1 MSFFYDLNAKLN
13 NIGEEQ
19 KELNAGKPVAKKTP
33 VREALE
39 TTLAQDYKKLWE
51 ESQGPYELYNPKHPK
66 FKDNYDEWMANNPG
80 KTLSDFIG
88 AMKEREKERKH
99 GSVEEGYGEESDEFE
114 LPKKLGK
121 SKTNPIKLQDLLDR
135 QAEREAEKGFD
146 DFDFDFEKPKH
157 ATGSISTVRGRKD
170 SGRLDSIDSDVD
182 DLDEGQM
189 GEDQQ
194 MMEYLKRRAQKE
206 NAHMVAVNGKNPAH
220 PGIEFEEDGPHGK
233 PQWLIDVQKD
243 AERKAGQ
250 DVEECDMYESTK
262 PVYVRKANL
271 AESDDMTKNQ
281 IHTIRRAARA
291 LESIIRADEEV
302 PEWVKSKITIAND
315 YLKTVRDYLES
326 AMERQVEKMTGRE
339 GVTSELDEKITKKT
353 SAGEIIS
360 DFEKSKNPKF
370 AGKSKEE
377 RKKQALGAYYG
388 MHPEK
393 SNKEESVKRD
403 DKAERAGKRVAK
415 DIEYDEKV
423 KDKIHGKK
431 RDSEDSKAERAGKR
445 VAKDIE
451 YDEKK
456 KAKKVKETTTSG
468 SVAPMAVK
476 SGKGAGGVGKGIYDS
491 INRKVESLISE
502 EFDVSMS
509 KKFDNSGEDASHITI
524 DATGAEADMIKDLLR
539 NAGIDAHVDQDMSH
553 DYEHE
558 ETCDS
563 CGHHSCECGD
573 EHSDTDELALGEA
586 DVDVSENN
594 PDWPTQNEFS
604 DDALQYSGGIN
615 GPKSTGQATVP
626 VLASQK
632 ERQMSENVTIERSLF
647 DLYKAIADRT

>member
-66 FKDNYDEWMANNPG
+66 FKDNYDKWRAKNPG
-80 KTLSDFIG
+80 KTLSDFID
-88 AMKEREKERKH
+88 AMKKREH

>member
-66 FKDNYDEWMANNPG
+66 FKANYDKWMAKNPG
-80 KTLSDFIG
+80 KTLSDFID
-88 AMKEREKERKH
+88 AMKKREH

-262 PVYVRKANL
+262 PVYVRKAKL

>member
-66 FKDNYDEWMANNPG
+66 FKDNYDKWRAKNPG
-80 KTLSDFIG
+80 KTLSDFID
-88 AMKEREKERKH
+88 AMKKREH
-99 GSVEEGYGEESDEFE
+99 GNVEEGYGEESDEFE

-262 PVYVRKANL
+262 PVYVRKAKL